1 MVRGGHLRCV
11 FLRLRSPSV
20 EHSAISHNK
29 HSVLAIQMDDGYEI
43 FNGITGIFLLERD
56 DHISLKLGEI
66 HVLVADLLEG
76 KRSVLVW
83 TDENGEPHRSEYY
96 HDGLPRAKGTP
107 EVPLGS
113 NLYLTFVAS
122 PED

>member
-1 MVRGGHLRCV
+1 M
-11 FLRLRSPSV
+11 
-20 EHSAISHNK
+20 AM
-29 HSVLAIQMDDGYEI
+29 QMNGGYEI
-43 FNGITGIFLLERD
+43 YHSLTTALLVERD
-56 DHISLKLGEI
+56 DHIALKLGEI
-66 HVLVADLLEG
+66 HVLLVDMPELEG
-76 KRSVLVW
+76 RRSVLVW
-83 TDENGEPHRSEYY
+83 TDGNGKPHRSEYY

>member
-1 MVRGGHLRCV
+1 M
-11 FLRLRSPSV
+11 
-20 EHSAISHNK
+20 
-29 HSVLAIQMDDGYEI
+29 AIQMNGGYKI
-43 FNGITGIFLLERD
+43 FHSLTSVLLVERD

-66 HVLVADLLEG
+66 HVLLVDMPVLEG
-76 KRSVLVW
+76 RRSVLIW
-83 TDENGEPHRSEYY
+83 TDGNGKPHRSEYY

-113 NLYLTFVAS
+113 NLQLTFVAS

>member
-1 MVRGGHLRCV
+1 MDGGYKI
-11 FLRLRSPSV
+11 F
-20 EHSAISHNK
+20 HS
-29 HSVLAIQMDDGYEI
+29 L
-43 FNGITGIFLLERD
+43 TGMFLLERD

-66 HVLVADLLEG
+66 HVLVADLPQLEG

-83 TDENGEPHRSEYY
+83 TDEKGEPHVSKY
-96 HDGLPRAKGTP
+96 HEDGLPRAKGTP

-113 NLYLTFVAS
+113 KLELTFVAW

>member
-1 MVRGGHLRCV
+1 M
-11 FLRLRSPSV
+11 
-20 EHSAISHNK
+20 
-29 HSVLAIQMDDGYEI
+29 AIQMNGGYKI
-43 FNGITGIFLLERD
+43 FHSLTGMFLRERD

-66 HVLVADLLEG
+66 HVLLVDMPELEG

-83 TDENGEPHRSEYY
+83 TDGNGEPHRSEYY

-113 NLYLTFVAS
+113 DLYLTYVAS

>member
-1 MVRGGHLRCV
+1 M
-11 FLRLRSPSV
+11 
-20 EHSAISHNK
+20 
-29 HSVLAIQMDDGYEI
+29 AIQMNGGYKI
-43 FNGITGIFLLERD
+43 FHSLTGVFLVERD

-66 HVLVADLLEG
+66 HVLVADMPQLEG

-83 TDENGEPHRSEYY
+83 TDENGEPHSSEYY

-113 NLYLTFVAS
+113 KLQLTFVAS

>member
-1 MVRGGHLRCV
+1 MTT
-11 FLRLRSPSV
+11 
-20 EHSAISHNK
+20 
-29 HSVLAIQMDDGYEI
+29 QMDSGYKI
-43 FNGITGIFLLERD
+43 FHSLSGRFLLERD

-66 HVLVADLLEG
+66 HVLVADLPQLEG

-83 TDENGEPHRSEYY
+83 TDGNGEPHRSEYY

-113 NLYLTFVAS
+113 KLELTFVAS